1 MKFLRITPIALS
13 AALATAQ
20 TLSTIQ
26 LTITTCTGN
35 CAATSDVAP
44 SSFVYA
50 NTSVPVT
57 TPTSSKKHRSTIY
70 EYNTAYADST
80 FDVTKTICDENSLCY
95 TTTDVESLAT
105 LTTTVDGILTVLTT
119 PVPVSSVPT
128 LVGADLSSAAPASSA
143 SSSAALST
151 LESVSAAPAAST
163 PAASTVPATSTAPTS
178 SSISAEPDTTLV
190 STLVVTPAT
199 VYDTVSYNSVEW
211 ITRTQCH
218 NDVCVTVVDKNTLTT
233 YTTTENGILTVVTT
247 FCPESL
253 TSSAAPAVT
262 STSASTSAS
271 TAPTTAPTTS
281 ADSILTETHASTT
294 VVTITSCADNKCTK
308 VPVTTGV
315 TVVTTTINDKVTE
328 YTTYCPLTGET
339 TEPVAPTSSTAPAPA
354 PSSKAPV
361 SGETTVTET
370 HKSQTVITVTSCS
383 DDKCSTKPVTTGLT
397 TVTDNETVYTT
408 YCPLSETKEPAPSS
422 SPVVSPEPVTPQT
435 TSEVVAS
442 TINVI
447 TDNIVTETP
456 PPVVTL
462 VSSSTSQPPVPTVP
476 TVTSYNVASTKQFA
490 GVLGFIVPLFV
501 ALI

>member
-1 MKFLRITPIALS
+1 MKFLRISPIALS
-13 AALATAQ
+13 AALASAQ

-26 LTITTCTGN
+26 LTITTCTGD

-57 TPTSSKKHRSTIY
+57 TPTSSKKHRTTIY
-70 EYNTAYADST
+70 EYDTAYADST

-105 LTTTVDGILTVLTT
+105 LTTTVDGILTILTT

-128 LVGADLSSAAPASSA
+128 LVGADLSSAAPASSV

-151 LESVSAAPAAST
+151 LESVSASPASTPATST
-163 PAASTVPATSTAPTS
+163 PAASTAPATSTYPTAS
-178 SSISAEPDTTLV
+178 SSSSEPDTTLV
-190 STLVVTPAT
+190 STLVVTPAA
-199 VYDTVSYNSVEW
+199 VYDTVSHNSVEW

-253 TSSAAPAVT
+253 TSSAAPAAT
-262 STSASTSAS
+262 STSAF
-271 TAPTTAPTTS
+271 TAPTTAPTTT
-281 ADSILTETHASTT
+281 ANTILTETHASTT
-294 VVTITSCADNKCTK
+294 VVTITSCADNKCSK

-315 TVVTTTINDKVTE
+315 TVVTTTVNDKVTE
-328 YTTYCPLTGET
+328 YTTYCPLTSET
-339 TEPVAPTSSTAPAPA
+339 TEPVAPTSSATPAP

-361 SGETTVTET
+361 SEETTVTET

-383 DDKCSTKPVTTGLT
+383 DNKCSAKPVTTGLT
-397 TVTDNETVYTT
+397 TITDNETVYTT
-408 YCPLSETKEPAPSS
+408 YCPLSETTAPAPSS
-422 SPVVSPEPVTPQT
+422 SPAVSPEPVAPQT

-476 TVTSYNVASTKQFA
+476 TVTSYNVASSKQFA
-490 GVLGFIVPLFV
+490 GILGLIVPFFV